1 MATLR
6 EVSGKLE
13 SVRDGQTVQS
23 KVLIDG
29 QENQTK
35 VQTSNSEAL
44 KGVMENVVMRVGRSE
59 NLLSQMFGHLG
70 YIRRNLSKGGS
81 NTSGDDLESRNETK
95 IWQSSLLEA
104 IQNIGASKE
113 EDDPKKDD
121 KPSEMLT
128 RLGLFASL
136 AAVAMGTLAGSI
148 AGLFKPL
155 GAIIKFLTPKFISK
169 IVKFPIEVGKA
180 ITQVFMSGLG
190 KVREGFTFVSKMISG
205 MGTKI
210 KGMFTE
216 SKLGKIITKVSE
228 RFKSFTKPFEVLGKT
243 LSFAG
248 GSKTTGPIVKVM
260 EFFQKL
266 GTKFGSFA
274 KTLGSV
280 FKVVSKIF
288 APLAAAFI
296 VGKNIVSDLMS
307 GEFGFDTLK
316 NIIDDLLKF
325 FVVDLADMVKDAIS
339 WVSEKLGF
347 EKFSAFLDS
356 FSFGAAFE
364 SIKEGIA
371 NFIDSPVEFMKEVF
385 TNMTEMMARVF
396 KRAKEVFSIANLAIL
411 IGSGGDAG
419 KGLDY
424 LINGKE
430 DLSPARATNKPT
442 GSNQLSS
449 AVKEND
455 DIKTAANII
464 IQQDNSTNTSSSGG
478 GQQQTAVLP
487 GTSMSYD
494 IFDHGTRTA

>member
-1 MATLR
+1 MATLK

-13 SVRDGQTVQS
+13 SVRDGQSVQS

-169 IVKFPIEVGKA
+169 IVKFPIEIGKA
-180 ITQVFMSGLG
+180 ITQVFMTGLG
-190 KVREGFTFVSKMISG
+190 KVREGFTFVGKMISG
-205 MGTKI
+205 WGTKL
-210 KGMFTE
+210 KVMFTE
-216 SKLGKIITKVSE
+216 SKLGQVIAKVSE
-228 RFKSFTKPFEVLGKT
+228 RFKSFMKPFEVLGKT

-248 GSKTTGPIVKVM
+248 GSKTTGPIAKVM

-307 GEFGFDTLK
+307 GEFGFGTLK

-356 FSFGAAFE
+356 FSFGAAYE

-396 KRAKEVFSIANLAIL
+396 KRAKEVFSFANLAIL
-411 IGSGGDAG
+411 IGSGGESG

-424 LINGKE
+424 LLNGK
-430 DLSPARATNKPT
+430 DDISAAGATNKPT
-442 GSNQLSS
+442 GSNQLNS

-455 DIKTAANII
+455 VVKATANIVMM
-464 IQQDNSTNTSSSGG
+464 DNSSRTSAAPAAS
-478 GQQQTAVLP
+478 APAPVLVASNNSADP
-487 GTSMSYD
+487 
-494 IFDHGTRTA
+494 FDQGRSV

>member
-1 MATLR
+1 MATLK

-13 SVRDGQTVQS
+13 SVRDGQSVQS

-121 KPSEMLT
+121 KP
-128 RLGLFASL
+128 
-136 AAVAMGTLAGSI
+136 
-148 AGLFKPL
+148 L

-169 IVKFPIEVGKA
+169 IVKFPIEIGKA
-180 ITQVFMSGLG
+180 ITQVFMTGLG
-190 KVREGFTFVSKMISG
+190 KVREGFTFVGKMISG
-205 MGTKI
+205 WGTKL
-210 KGMFTE
+210 KVMFTE
-216 SKLGKIITKVSE
+216 SKLGQVIAKVSE
-228 RFKSFTKPFEVLGKT
+228 RFKSFMKPFEVLGKT

-248 GSKTTGPIVKVM
+248 GSKTTGPIAKVM

-274 KTLGSV
+274 KTFGSV

-307 GEFGFDTLK
+307 GEFGFGTLK

-325 FVVDLADMVKDAIS
+325 FVVDLADFDREFYDPKNS
-339 WVSEKLGF
+339 
-347 EKFSAFLDS
+347 DS
-356 FSFGAAFE
+356 
-364 SIKEGIA
+364 
-371 NFIDSPVEFMKEVF
+371 
-385 TNMTEMMARVF
+385 R
-396 KRAKEVFSIANLAIL
+396 
-411 IGSGGDAG
+411 
-419 KGLDY
+419 
-424 LINGKE
+424 
-430 DLSPARATNKPT
+430 
-442 GSNQLSS
+442 
-449 AVKEND
+449 
-455 DIKTAANII
+455 
-464 IQQDNSTNTSSSGG
+464 NSRHS
-478 GQQQTAVLP
+478 
-487 GTSMSYD
+487 
-494 IFDHGTRTA
+494 